1 MADFDVFN
9 GDADGVC
16 ALVQLR
22 LAEPRDAELVT
33 GVKRDISLLKRVSA
47 GAGDRVTTLDISLD
61 KNRDALHRLL
71 EAGAQVH
78 YVDHHYAG
86 EIPDH
91 PALTAHINPAA
102 DVCTSLLVNGEL
114 KNRFVEWALVGAF
127 GDNLSVSARTLAG
140 QAALSDA
147 ELDQLEELGIAMN
160 YNGYGASPAD
170 LHFTPEALYREAVQ
184 HRSPL
189 GFLRDAPETSQTLIA
204 GYKADM
210 ASAESTPLDPASN
223 ADAAFLILPDA
234 AWARRV
240 SGVFGNALAN
250 AAPDRA
256 HAVLTQK
263 DDGGFLVSVRAP
275 LNRKAGADTLCRQFP
290 SGGGRAAAAGI
301 NDLPADQFGIFV
313 DAMKAQFAT

>member
-1 MADFDVFN
+1 M
-9 GDADGVC
+9 
-16 ALVQLR
+16 
-22 LAEPRDAELVT
+22 
-33 GVKRDISLLKRVSA
+33 
-47 GAGDRVTTLDISLD
+47 
-61 KNRDALHRLL
+61 
-71 EAGAQVH
+71 
-78 YVDHHYAG
+78 
-86 EIPDH
+86 
-91 PALTAHINPAA
+91 
-102 DVCTSLLVNGEL
+102 
-114 KNRFVEWALVGAF
+114 
-127 GDNLSVSARTLAG
+127 SARTLAK
-140 QAALSDA
+140 QAAVSDA

-210 ASAESTPLDPASN
+210 ASAESTPLVPASN
-223 ADAAFLILPDA
+223 TDAAFLILPDA

-263 DDGGFLVSVRAP
+263 ADGGFLVSVRAP
-275 LNRKAGADTLCRQFP
+275 LNRKTGADALCRQFP
-290 SGGGRAAAAGI
+290 TGGGRAAAAGI
-301 NDLPADQFGIFV
+301 NHLPADQFDAFV
-313 DAMKAQFAT
+313 DAMKTQFAH

>member
-1 MADFDVFN
+1 
-9 GDADGVC
+9 
-16 ALVQLR
+16 
-22 LAEPRDAELVT
+22 
-33 GVKRDISLLKRVSA
+33 
-47 GAGDRVTTLDISLD
+47 
-61 KNRDALHRLL
+61 
-71 EAGAQVH
+71 
-78 YVDHHYAG
+78 
-86 EIPDH
+86 
-91 PALTAHINPAA
+91 
-102 DVCTSLLVNGEL
+102 
-114 KNRFVEWALVGAF
+114 
-127 GDNLSVSARTLAG
+127 
-140 QAALSDA
+140 
-147 ELDQLEELGIAMN
+147 MN

-301 NDLPADQFGIFV
+301 NDLPADQFGTFV

>member
-22 LAEPRDAELVT
+22 LVEPRQSTLIT
-33 GVKRDISLLKRVSA
+33 GVKRDISLLKRVDA
-47 GAGDRVTTLDISLD
+47 GAGDQVTTLDISLD
-61 KNRDALHRLL
+61 KNRDDLVRLL
-71 EAGAQVH
+71 GAGATVH

-114 KNRFVEWALVGAF
+114 KNQYLEWALVGAF
-127 GDNLSVSARTLAG
+127 GDNLFDSARTLAK
-140 QAALSDA
+140 QTDLSQED
-147 ELDQLEELGIAMN
+147 LDQLEELGIAMN
-160 YNGYGASPAD
+160 YNGYGATPED
-170 LHFTPEALYREAVQ
+170 LHFTPEALFREAVQ

-223 ADAAFLILPDA
+223 EDAAVLILPNA

-256 HAVLTQK
+256 HAVLTEK
-263 DDGGFLVSVRAP
+263 SDGGYLVSVRAP
-275 LNRKAGADTLCRQFP
+275 LNRKAGADELCRQFP
-290 SGGGRAAAAGI
+290 TGGGRAAAAGV
-301 NDLPADQFGIFV
+301 NDLPADQFGAFV
-313 DAMKAQFAT
+313 DAMKAQFAV